1 VSRPAVA
8 AVAVL
13 LSIVL
18 GACSEKTSPAPA
30 QPESE
35 TATEAASESTHLIA
49 VLPIEPAP
57 APSHPGAPAA
67 PLPGPEAGLA
77 ITAQVYRSLAD
88 QTDSR
93 FVPDLTVDDEMSTPE
108 VRAAG
113 SLDDRAVAL
122 GKQVGA
128 DAVIFGR
135 VFRFQKRVGTQY
147 GATQPASVWFELA
160 VVDVNSGEVIWQDQF
175 DETQQ
180 PLTSNLLNWWM
191 FWRAGPRWMS
201 AGELAG
207 LGVERMFGSLS
218 AAVVDRGA

>member
-1 VSRPAVA
+1 MSRWAVA
-8 AVAVL
+8 AVAVSL
-13 LSIVL
+13 GIVL
-18 GACSEKTSPAPA
+18 GACSQKAPPGPD
-30 QPESE
+30 QPEPESAAEDAAE
-35 TATEAASESTHLIA
+35 TTHLIA
-49 VLPIEPAP
+49 VLPVEPAP
-57 APSHPGAPAA
+57 APRDGAAAA
-67 PLPGPEAGLA
+67 PPPGPDAGLA
-77 ITAQVYRSLAD
+77 VTAQVYRSLAD
-88 QTDSR
+88 QTDFR
-93 FVPDLTVDDEMSTPE
+93 FVPDLTVDDEVSTPE
-108 VRAAG
+108 VRSAG
-113 SLDDRAVAL
+113 DLLDRAVAL

-218 AAVVDRGA
+218 AAVVERGA